1 MKTIRIGMVGSGF
14 ISNIHCE
21 AYKKIYGYE
30 VCLRGIYSLD
40 RTACEHLQQE
50 FGFEQI
56 YPSFESLLA
65 DPQIQ
70 VIDICTPPFLHLD
83 MAKQAMQAGKHVIV
97 EKPLT
102 GFFGDGQQEDIGRTV
117 DKRLMYEQVIQE
129 MDEFAAF
136 LATTDR
142 KLCYAENFVYA
153 PSVVKSKEFIEKTK
167 SKILLMKAEE
177 SHSGS
182 HAQHAAIWKY
192 TGGGSFMRQG
202 CHPLSAVIYLKMI
215 EAKARGEVY
224 AATSIIGDMGNT
236 IASVAPEELTHIAAR
251 PQDVEDCANVILTFA
266 DGTKANIVSCDMVV
280 GGTKN
285 LVEVYTTNSV
295 HMCNIAPNNAMRV
308 YHADAAMVKDIYI
321 TEKLENKGGWQDV
334 FIEEAYMR
342 GYVSEL
348 QDFIECVDQDR
359 QPQSGFELAYET
371 IKLIYAAYL
380 SAAEGRRIIL

>member
-21 AYKKIYGYE
+21 AYKKIYGYD
-30 VCLRGIYSLD
+30 VRLAGIYSLD
-40 RTACEHLQQE
+40 LAACERLQQE
-50 FGFEQI
+50 FGFEKI
-56 YPSFESLLA
+56 YPEFEALLA
-65 DPQIQ
+65 DPQIDL
-70 VIDICTPPFLHLD
+70 IDICTPPFLHIS

-102 GFFGDGQQEDIGRTV
+102 GFFGDGQQENIGLNV
-117 DKRLMYEQVIQE
+117 DKRQMYEQVIKQ
-129 MDEFAAF
+129 MDEFAEF

-142 KLCYAENFVYA
+142 KLFYAENFVYA

-182 HAQHAAIWKY
+182 HAHHAAIWKY

-215 EAKARGEVY
+215 EAKARGEQY
-224 AATSIIGDMGNT
+224 AAAAIVGDMGNT
-236 IASVAPEELTHIAAR
+236 IESVGSDELRHIAAR

-295 HMCNIAPNNAMRV
+295 HMCNIAPNNAMQV
-308 YHADAAMVKDIYI
+308 YHADAAIVKDIYI
-321 TEKLENKGGWQDV
+321 TEKVENKGGWQNV

-348 QDFIECVDQDR
+348 QDFIECVDKDR
-359 QPQSGFELAYET
+359 EPQSGFELAYET
-371 IKLIYAAYL
+371 IKLIYAAYW

>member
-21 AYKKIYGYE
+21 SYKKIYGYE
-30 VCLRGIYSLD
+30 VCLAGIYSLD
-40 RTACEHLQQE
+40 SKDCQRLQEE
-50 FGFEQI
+50 FGFERI
-56 YPSFESLLA
+56 YPSFEALL
-65 DPQIQ
+65 DDQQIDI
-70 VIDICTPPFLHLD
+70 IDICTPPFLHIA

-102 GFFGDGQQEDIGRTV
+102 GFFGDGKQENIGRTV
-117 DKRLMYEQVIQE
+117 DKRQMYEQVIRE
-129 MDEFAAF
+129 MDELAEF
-136 LATTDR
+136 LKSTDR
-142 KLCYAENFVYA
+142 KLFYAENFVYA

-182 HAQHAAIWKY
+182 HAHHAAIWKY

-202 CHPLSAVIYLKMI
+202 CHPLSAVLYLKMI
-215 EAKARGEVY
+215 EAKARGEQY
-224 AATSIIGDMGNT
+224 AVAAIVGDMGNT
-236 IASVAPEELTHIAAR
+236 IEQVAAEELRHIAAR
-251 PQDVEDCANVILTFA
+251 PQDVEDCANVIVTFA
-266 DGTKANIVSCDMVV
+266 DGTKANIVSCDIVV

-295 HMCNIAPNNAMRV
+295 HMCNIAPNNAMKV
-308 YHADAAMVKDIYI
+308 YHADPAIVGDIYI
-321 TEKLENKGGWQDV
+321 TEKVEHKGGWQDV

-348 QDFIECVDQDR
+348 QDFIECADQDR

-380 SAAEGRRIIL
+380 SADEGRRITF

>member
-14 ISNIHCE
+14 ISYIHCE
-21 AYKKIYGYE
+21 AYKKIYGYD
-30 VCLRGIYSLD
+30 LRLGGIYSLD
-40 RTACEHLQQE
+40 TAACEHLQQE
-50 FGFEQI
+50 FGFERI
-56 YPSFESLLA
+56 YSSFEQLLA
-65 DPQIQ
+65 DPAIDI
-70 VIDICTPPFLHLD
+70 IDICTPPFLHLA

-102 GFFGDGQQEDIGRTV
+102 GFFGDGQQDNIGHTV
-117 DKRLMYEQVIQE
+117 DKAYMYEQVIKE
-129 MDEFAAF
+129 MDEFAEF
-136 LATTDR
+136 LKTTDR
-142 KLCYAENFVYA
+142 KLFYAENFVYA

-182 HAQHAAIWKY
+182 HAHHAAIWKY

-215 EAKARGEVY
+215 EAKARGERY
-224 AATSIIGDMGNT
+224 ASAAIIGDMGNT
-236 IASVAPEELTHIAAR
+236 IESVAAAELTHIAAR
-251 PQDVEDCANVILTFA
+251 PHDVEDCANVILTFA

-285 LVEVYTTNSV
+285 LVEVYTTDSV

-308 YHADAAMVKDIYI
+308 YHADAASVKDIYI

-348 QDFIECVDQDR
+348 QDFVECVDKDR

-371 IKLIYAAYL
+371 IKLIYAAYW

>member
-1 MKTIRIGMVGSGF
+1 MKKIKIGMVGSGF

-30 VCLRGIYSLD
+30 ICLAGIHSLD
-40 RTACEHLQQE
+40 RAACEHLQQE
-50 FGFEQI
+50 FGFERI
-56 YPSFESLLA
+56 YNSFAEMLA
-65 DPQIQ
+65 DQELD
-70 VIDICTPPFLHLD
+70 VIDICTPPFLHIS

-102 GFFGDGQQEDIGRTV
+102 GFFGDGSQDNIGNTV
-117 DKRLMYEQVIQE
+117 DKQTMYDCVIKE
-129 MDEFAAF
+129 LEEFREF
-136 LATTDR
+136 LKTTDR

-153 PSVVKSKEFIEKTK
+153 PSVVRSKELIQKTK

-182 HAQHAAIWKY
+182 HAHHAAIWKY

-202 CHPLSAVIYLKMI
+202 CHPLSAVLYLKMI
-215 EAKARGEVY
+215 EAEARGEKY
-224 AATSIIGDMGNT
+224 AVASIIGDMGNT
-236 IASVAPEELTHIAAR
+236 IESVNAQELQHIAAR
-251 PQDVEDCANVILTFA
+251 PQDVEDCANVIVTFA

-295 HMCNIAPNNAMRV
+295 HMCNIAPNNAMKV
-308 YHADAAMVKDIYI
+308 YHADPATVSDIYI
-321 TEKLENKGGWQDV
+321 TEKVEHKGGWQDV

-348 QDFIECVDQDR
+348 QDFVECIALNR
-359 QPQSGFELAYET
+359 EPQSGFELACET

-380 SAAEGRRIIL
+380 SAAEGRRITF